1 MNLLEVNSICKT
13 YGEGETA
20 VHALKEVNFSVSKG
34 EFVAVVGESGSAN
47 SRNRKYQSDCPPK
60 LQKSV

>member
-1 MNLLEVNSICKT
+1 MNLFEVNSICKT

-34 EFVAVVGESGSAN
+34 EFVAVVGESGSEIGRAH
-47 SRNRKYQSDCPPK
+47 
-60 LQKSV
+60 V

>member
-20 VHALKEVNFSVSKG
+20 VHALKEGKF
-34 EFVAVVGESGSAN
+34 F
-47 SRNRKYQSDCPPK
+47 CF
-60 LQKSV
+60 